1 MACTFFGP
9 YQFYSF
15 CFEWY
20 EIIYGPTA
28 PIFSALAKGWCAPLL
43 VPRQISD
50 FVEDG
55 ASATSVDATLARS
68 CRLGLTITNE
78 LSGMNIR
85 VWSLRLKSYDS
96 PIQDAG
102 DALTNSDTRFT
113 ATGASIEDAAT

>member
-1 MACTFFGP
+1 
-9 YQFYSF
+9 
-15 CFEWY
+15 
-20 EIIYGPTA
+20 
-28 PIFSALAKGWCAPLL
+28 
-43 VPRQISD
+43 
-50 FVEDG
+50 
-55 ASATSVDATLARS
+55 VDATLARS